1 MKRFAELYR
10 RIDATTSTN
19 EKVEAMR
26 RYLAAADPADAA
38 WALYLLMARSRRR
51 YVTSRLLRRFFAG
64 ITALPEWLLEESYA
78 HVGDTA
84 EAVALLL
91 RHSEVGAAAAPG
103 GAAGYDDAAN
113 AATGLAAWMEE
124 RIPALEGL
132 DEEARGRRLVEWWG
146 ELDPFEVFILNKVL
160 TGGFRV
166 GVSSRLVVRALAAAY
181 DLPEDVVTHRL
192 TGSWQPSATFFEGLT
207 ADAEDEVPA
216 SRPYPFFLAYALEE
230 GDLSE
235 TDLEQYTAEWKYDGI
250 RAQVI
255 HRRGEVYI
263 WSRGEELITEQFPE
277 LRDAAPSLPDGTVI
291 DGEIVAWDGTA
302 PRSFNHLQHRLGR
315 KKVSRTLREEVPVH
329 LIAYDCLEAD
339 GRDLRDEPLEER
351 RRHLAEAL
359 EAASSAGA
367 QAFSLSREVSFSGFT
382 DLEQLRTGA
391 RERGVEGLMLKRRSS
406 VYGVGRRKG
415 PWFKYKADPFTL
427 DAVLIYAQAGSG
439 KRANLFTDYTFGV
452 WNGEELVPV
461 AKAYS
466 GLSND
471 EIARLDR
478 WIRRNTLE
486 KYGPARAVRPEQVF
500 EIAFEGIARSKRH
513 KSGLAVRFP
522 RILRWRTDKPADEAD
537 SLEQAHALVPDD

>member
-26 RYLAAADPADAA
+26 RYFAAADPADAA

-51 YVTSRLLRRFFAG
+51 YVTSRLLRRFFG
-64 ITALPEWLLEESYA
+64 RITDLPEWLLEESYA

-91 RHSEVGAAAAPG
+91 RHSTIGAAASPEA
-103 GAAGYDDAAN
+103 
-113 AATGLAAWMEE
+113 GLAAWMER
-124 RIPALEGL
+124 RIPALEEL
-132 DEEARGRRLVEWWG
+132 DEEARGRRVIEWWG
-146 ELDPFEVFILNKVL
+146 ELEPFEVFILNKIL

-166 GVSSRLVVRALAAAY
+166 GVSARLVVRALAAAFE
-181 DLPEDVVTHRL
+181 LPEDVITHRL
-192 TGSWQPSATFFEGLT
+192 TGRWQPSATFFGELT
-207 ADAEDEVPA
+207 ADSEGEVPP
-216 SRPYPFFLAYALEE
+216 SRPYPFFLAYALEKR
-230 GDLSE
+230 DLSE
-235 TDLEQYTAEWKYDGI
+235 EELHDYSAEWKYDGI

-255 HRRGEVYI
+255 CRRGEVYI
-263 WSRGEELITEQFPE
+263 WSRGEELVTDQFPE
-277 LRDAAPSLPDGTVI
+277 LRDAAAFLPDGTVL
-291 DGEIVAWDGTA
+291 DGEIVAWDGRA

-315 KKVSRTLREEVPVH
+315 KKVSRARLEEVPVH

-339 GRDLRDEPLEER
+339 GRDLRGEPLEVR
-351 RRHLAEAL
+351 RGRLGEVVD
-359 EAASSAGA
+359 AATTAGA
-367 QAFSLSREVSFSGFT
+367 TAFSVSQEVEFSGFA
-382 DLEQLRTGA
+382 DLEQLRAGA

-439 KRANLFTDYTFGV
+439 KRANLFTDYTFGL
-452 WNGEELVPV
+452 WKGEELVPI

-466 GLSND
+466 GLSNE

-478 WIRRNTLE
+478 WIRRNTVE

-522 RILRWRTDKPADEAD
+522 RILRWRTDKPAAEAD
-537 SLEQAHALVPDD
+537 ALEQAYGLIPED